1 MFTTFL
7 LIALPTF
14 YLLPSLLLTWREV
27 PGAGMLFL
35 VNLLLGWTVLPWLY
49 LLGVGLWPRER
60 TA

>member
-1 MFTTFL
+1 MTSMFL
-7 LIALPTF
+7 LLLGCTL
-14 YLLPSLLLTWREV
+14 YLLPSLLLAWREV
-27 PGAGMLFL
+27 PGAGLLFL